1 MIYTTLNKIRDQS
14 PCGSGWVTLLEYL
27 GKTKADD
34 ELLGFDV
41 ILDSNGLD
49 DTLWCLRT
57 LEKGNP
63 VSRPFA
69 LWCARQVEHRT
80 NDPRVKACN
89 DVNERFMNGEATQA
103 ELDAAKG
110 DADSATLAAGDT
122 SKTRTARAAWA
133 ARSAARAA
141 SDAASAAASDAASD
155 AAWAARSAAWAAS
168 DVARAAARAA
178 MAAIDGAWAAA
189 RATQKTEFLRLI
201 TERG

>member
-1 MIYTTLNKIRDQS
+1 MIYTTLNKIRERS
-14 PCGSGWVTLLEYL
+14 PCESGWVPLLKHL

-41 ILDSNGLD
+41 ILDNNGLTD
-49 DTLWCLRT
+49 ALWCSRT
-57 LEKGNP
+57 LEKGNS

-89 DVNERFMNGEATQA
+89 DVNEQFMTGDATQA

-110 DADSATLAAGDT
+110 DADRATMATRDT
-122 SKTRTARAAWA
+122 SKTM
-133 ARSAARAA
+133 AARAA
-141 SDAASAAASDAASD
+141 SDATREDAWDAAG
-155 AAWAARSAAWAAS
+155 
-168 DVARAAARAA
+168 AA
-178 MAAIDGAWAAA
+178 MAAIDDAWAAA
-189 RATQKTEFLRLI
+189 RAAQKTEFLRLI